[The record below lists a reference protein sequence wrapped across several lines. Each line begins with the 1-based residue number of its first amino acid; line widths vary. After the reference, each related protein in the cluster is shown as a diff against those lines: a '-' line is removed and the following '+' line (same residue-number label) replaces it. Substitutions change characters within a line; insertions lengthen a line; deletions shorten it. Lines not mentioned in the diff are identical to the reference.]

1 MRTLH
6 VTASRSYEIYIGLP
20 LADCGE
26 AVRSATG
33 CSKAVVVSDSN
44 VAPLYLQTVLNS
56 LHKAGIEAVGTVIP
70 AGEASKCAEQ
80 YLQLLNVLVEE
91 ELTRSDALV
100 ALGGGVVGDLTG
112 FTAATYLRGIAYV
125 QIPTSLLAMVDS
137 SVGGKTAIDLP
148 GGKNLCGAFY
158 QPWAVVCDPT
168 VLDTLPADYY
178 ADGSAEVIKYG
189 LLSDPELLTLLAK
202 GEREDLIYRCCAIK
216 RDIVQQDEHDN
227 GVRQLLNLGHTVGHA
242 FEQHSNF
249 ALSHGRAVAAGM
261 AVVTRAAIA
270 CGDCDA
276 AVLPSLM
283 DALKASGLPTEATAP
298 LSELAALLRADKK
311 RKGSAITLV
320 VPEKMGRCVLKKIP
334 IDGLEDYLRPG
345 F

>member
-1 MRTLH
+1 MRTRN
-6 VTASRSYEIYIGLP
+6 VSASRSYEIRIGAALTES
-20 LADCGE
+20 GE
-26 AVRSATG
+26 AIRAATG
-33 CSKAVVVSDSN
+33 AGKAVVVSDSN
-44 VAPLYLQTVLNS
+44 VAPLYLQAVLSS
-56 LHKAGIEAVGTVIP
+56 LHAAGVEAVGAVIP

-80 YLQLLNVLVEE
+80 YLQLMNFLIEE
-91 ELTRSDALV
+91 QITRSDALV

-158 QPWAVVCDPT
+158 QPWAVLCDPT
-168 VLDTLPADYY
+168 VLDTLPADFY

-189 LLSDPELLTLLAK
+189 LLRDPELLELLAK
-202 GEREDLIYRCCAIK
+202 NDREEIIYRSCTIK

-261 AVVTRAAIA
+261 AVITRAAIA
-270 CGDCDA
+270 HGECDA
-276 AVLPSLM
+276 AVLP
-283 DALKASGLPTEATAP
+283 ALLQALEESGLPTEATAP
-298 LSELAALLRADKK
+298 LSALTTLLRADKK
-311 RKGSAITLV
+311 RKGDTITLV
-320 VPEKMGRCVLKKIP
+320 VPEKLGSCCLKKLP